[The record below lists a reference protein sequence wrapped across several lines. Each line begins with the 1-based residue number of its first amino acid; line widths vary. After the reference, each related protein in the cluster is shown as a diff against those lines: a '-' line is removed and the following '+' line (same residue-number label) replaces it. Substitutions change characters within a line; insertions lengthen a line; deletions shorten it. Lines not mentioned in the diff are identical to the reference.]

1 MGEYIN
7 GYDYGLSE
15 KELIGKDLTID
26 YLRNEN
32 ITSLNNFIRYGS
44 YSHGRDHVLT
54 KNKSIADI
62 LLLSDSQVVILVNF
76 IELCRLNKDLIY
88 NSVEDYNDDLFNKFL
103 VSIQLAPNNLPMY
116 FNYNNLDEEVF
127 YYQLIRSLLKW
138 IISYQSFCSLN
149 GYNKLYTIGISD
161 VTTFNGK
168 LKEIADIM
176 SEYLIKVKLV
186 YPFDLEKKEVK
197 KEMTKDEIKE
207 MIKREVE
214 EERKRGKEDCC
225 PHDSHHK
232 KPYIPAHKKHNYDFE
247 HSGFNCPTLI
257 KMRFDEHESHHHGRE
272 QVNKALTGNM
282 IYCDESAINL
292 IKKMDDYDFLYL
304 PKMVHPEK
312 TKEHLVFSNLHN
324 ITIVGAN
331 TEMYYTMEFEDTSVR
346 IQNLTIDFDK
356 KAEEPVK
363 TAIKLSGESFVS
375 VEDCVYNNF
384 EKVIDVPNDDSYSK
398 ADINFIDSICYNC
411 FYGIV
416 ADSPLA
422 VRTFRASFVND
433 KGIAIKVV
441 HSNNNKTIV
450 TINDTKFYN
459 CGDKPEEEIVVDNGN
474 ELLDNVSSDDNDNST
489 PENPTY
495 SIGEVVDDEDDNDEN
510 EPCAIRLINNKI
522 SSRVG
527 ITAAY
532 IIDSIFVNNKADIIV
547 GSMHQDITN
556 VDLKTQNNIG
566 LNTIIN
572 LSEKEVVDDGA
583 TDSEIG
589 NNNDIINEETL
600 EQSMTV
606 THL

>member
-1 MGEYIN
+1 MGDYIN

-15 KELIGKDLTID
+15 KDLIGKDLTID
-26 YLRNEN
+26 YLRDEN

-207 MIKREVE
+207 MIKKEVE
-214 EERKRGKEDCC
+214 EERNREKDKC
-225 PHDSHHK
+225 PHDSHHHK

-257 KMRFDEHESHHHGRE
+257 KMRFDEHEGHHHGRE

-312 TKEHLVFSNLHN
+312 TREHLVFTDLHN

-331 TEMYYTMEFEDTSVR
+331 TEMYYSMEFVDTSAR
-346 IQNLTIDFDK
+346 IQNLTIDYDNVTED
-356 KAEEPVK
+356 ASEV
-363 TAIKLSGESFVS
+363 AIKLSGESFIS

-384 EKVIDVPNDDSYSK
+384 EKVVDVPNEDSYSK
-398 ADINFIDSICYNC
+398 ADINFIDTTCYNC
-411 FYGIV
+411 KYGIC

-422 VRTFRASFVND
+422 VKTFRSNFVNIE
-433 KGIAIKVV
+433 GIAIKVV

-450 TINDTKFYN
+450 SINDTKFFN
-459 CGDKPEEEIVVDNGN
+459 CGGKVEEEVIVDNGN
-474 ELLDNVSSDDNDNST
+474 ELIDGTNNEEEDST
-489 PENPTY
+489 TTF
-495 SIGEVVDDEDDNDEN
+495 IVGEVVDSTDDEN

-522 SSRVG
+522 SARVG

-532 IIDSIFVNNKADIIV
+532 IIDSIFVNNKADVIV

-572 LSEKEVVDDGA
+572 LSEKEVVDDDS

-589 NNNDIINEETL
+589 NNDDILNEETL